1 METLNLRELLAGQKK
16 KSLHFSDFMNDVV
29 SDPYA
34 HLHTSSSLISDAIKY
49 FGFEIVVRSGEPILS
64 YNVFKD
70 LFSNGINAVFG
81 QEHCIKHIVD
91 VIESFDNEA
100 SLNRGIVLVGPPAS
114 GKTNIVDLIVRALE
128 EYTKQKSVRL
138 YTFYFSFSN
147 KQGRTIEI
155 RSQFH
160 HNPVLLIPVTMQRS
174 DGQIIHPR
182 KEVFDFIKRQA
193 GKQQEVL
200 IPNFYQNATLDKRT
214 LDILEALMQNPR
226 NKERSLYEI
235 LEEYIRIEEIE
246 FSTSQAKGISNID
259 DTSYLRAR
267 ANPVF
272 LDAENATILNEHMPG
287 KILYRYDGAIV
298 DSNRGIL
305 HIHDAFGLDDG
316 SKERDYKPLLMLLG
330 SGKVSVESTQA
341 SVDNTVVITTNIEE
355 MKNLDKKLDSSKLLD
370 RIERVPV
377 NYLLDAN
384 SEMDI
389 LRRDMSNMREQYDV
403 DPNLLRIAAYY
414 SVLTRL
420 LPPVRKNLPENWS
433 EEKKKL
439 YHSITPEQKLY
450 IYAAHSEDPVRTIQE
465 LPHWHPFHNEMMR
478 MNLNSFD
485 AASFSSYIVAHPRA
499 VHLRESSLF
508 TNDQLQLID
517 NEFMRV
523 LWNEHFPNEGIS
535 GISVRQLQN
544 IMRNTIVH
552 SDGRKIHVGI
562 FLKQLSRIIDE
573 GPELHHWLATDDTI
587 KKERPPVPYMRYGYT
602 TEESDIEG
610 IGNYGHFRNLVDV
623 VRNLYYAILKN
634 EITVCTVDRDPLQIE
649 LDLRRYIQYALLN
662 SAVQNKAFSH
672 IMVPKFSFVDPQTG
686 QKVEKPD
693 INFMQALEVIIDSE
707 KDTEKTREE
716 MAQKFLKCQSQNEI
730 KLEENKSII
739 ASREDRFLK
748 CFASEYGL
756 LLSHRKV
763 DEGINPEQLK
773 NAFFHQKNSPERMSQ
788 YSTTIHDMMENI
800 LSNMCRLYAYS
811 EDIALDT
818 VVFALRKDIIR
829 FEEILR

>member
-1 METLNLRELLAGQKK
+1 MESLDLRELLAGQKK
-16 KSLHFSDFMNDVV
+16 RSLHFTEFIDDVI
-29 SDPYA
+29 DNPDD

-49 FGFEIVVRSGEPILS
+49 YGFEIVVRSGEPIIS
-64 YNVFKD
+64 YNIFKD
-70 LFSNGINAVFG
+70 LFSTGINAVFG

-128 EYTKQKSVRL
+128 EYTKQKSVKL
-138 YTFYFSFSN
+138 YTFYFCFSN
-147 KQGRTIEI
+147 EKGRTIEI

-160 HNPVLLIPVTMQRS
+160 HHPILLIPITMQGA
-174 DGQIIHPR
+174 DGEIVQPR
-182 KEVFDFIKRQA
+182 KQLFDFIKDKT
-193 GKQQEVL
+193 GKPEEVL
-200 IPNFYQNATLDKRT
+200 IPNFYLNATLDKRT
-214 LDILEALMQNPR
+214 LDILEALIQNPL
-226 NKERSLYEI
+226 NKNRSLYEV
-235 LEEYIRIEEIE
+235 LEDYIRIEEIV

-259 DTSYLRAR
+259 DTGYLRAR
-267 ANPVF
+267 VNPII
-272 LDAENATILNEHMPG
+272 LDAENTAILNEHMLG

-389 LRRDMSNMREQYDV
+389 LRRDMSNMRDQYDV

-414 SVLTRL
+414 SVLTRF
-420 LPPVRKNLPENWS
+420 LPPVRKNLPEKWS

-439 YHSITPEQKLY
+439 YHTITPEQKLY
-450 IYAAHSEDPVRTIQE
+450 IYSAHSDDPVRTIQE

-478 MNLNSFD
+478 MGLNSFN
-485 AASFSSYIVAHPRA
+485 AETFSRFIVAHPRA
-499 VHLRESSLF
+499 IHLRETNLF
-508 TNDQLQLID
+508 TNEQLELID
-517 NEFMRV
+517 NEFMRT
-523 LWNEHFPNEGIS
+523 LWNEHFPNEGIY

-573 GPELHHWLATDDTI
+573 GPELHHWLATDDSI

-602 TEESDIEG
+602 TEESNTEG
-610 IGNYGHFRNLVDV
+610 VGNYGHFRNLVDV
-623 VRNLYYAILKN
+623 VRNLYYSILKT

-649 LDLRRYIQYALLN
+649 QDLRRYVQYALLN
-662 SAVQNKAFSH
+662 SAIQNTAFSH

-686 QKVEKPD
+686 EKVEKPD
-693 INFMQALEVIIDSE
+693 VNFMQVIEAIIDSE
-707 KDTEKTREE
+707 KDQEQTREE
-716 MAQKFLKCQSQNEI
+716 MAQKFLNCQSSNEI
-730 KLEENKSII
+730 KLEDGKSVI
-739 ASREDRFLK
+739 ASRVDSFLQ
-748 CFASEYGL
+748 CFAHEYGL

-763 DEGINPEQLK
+763 DESINPEQLA
-773 NAFFHQKNSPERMSQ
+773 NAFFHQKNSPERMNQ
-788 YSTTIHDMMENI
+788 YHPTIHEMMDNI

-818 VVFALRKDIIR
+818 IVFALRKGITR

>member
-1 METLNLRELLAGQKK
+1 MESLNLEELLAGQKK
-16 KSLHFSDFMNDVV
+16 RSLHFSEFINDVIE
-29 SDPYA
+29 SPDE

-49 FGFEIVVRSGEPILS
+49 FGFEIVVRSGEPIIS
-64 YNVFKD
+64 YNIFKD
-70 LFSNGINAVFG
+70 LFSTGINAVFG
-81 QEHCIKHIVD
+81 QEHCIKHVVD

-128 EYTKQKSVRL
+128 EYTKQKTIKLV
-138 YTFYFSFSN
+138 TFYFSFVN
-147 KQGRTIEI
+147 EEGRSIEI

-160 HNPVLLIPVTMQRS
+160 HNPMLLIPVTMQGNDS
-174 DGQIIHPR
+174 QIIHPR
-182 KEVFDFIKRQA
+182 KILFDHIKKQS
-193 GKQQEVL
+193 GKPEEVL
-200 IPNFYQNATLDKRT
+200 VPNFYLNATLDKRT
-214 LDILEALMQNPR
+214 LDILEALMQNPAI
-226 NKERSLYEI
+226 KGKSLYEV
-235 LEEYIRIEEIE
+235 LEEYVRIEEIE

-267 ANPVF
+267 VNPIV
-272 LDAENATILNEHMPG
+272 LDAGNMAILNEHMPG

-316 SKERDYKPLLMLLG
+316 SKEKDYKPLLMLLG
-330 SGKVSVESTQA
+330 SGKVSIESTQA
-341 SVDNTVVITTNIEE
+341 SVDNTVVVTTNIEE

-389 LRRDMSNMREQYDV
+389 LRRDMSNMRDQYDV

-420 LPPVRKNLPENWS
+420 LPPVRKSLPEQWS
-433 EEKKKL
+433 EEKTKL
-439 YHSITPEQKLY
+439 YHSITPEQKLH

-465 LPHWHPFHNEMMR
+465 LPHWHPFHNEMVR
-478 MNLNSFD
+478 LGLNSFD
-485 AASFSSYIVAHPRA
+485 AETFSSYIVAHPRA
-499 VHLRESSLF
+499 VNLRESKLF
-508 TNDQLQLID
+508 INDQLQLID

-544 IMRNTIVH
+544 IMRNTITH

-587 KKERPPVPYMRYGYT
+587 KREKPPVPYMRYGYSV
-602 TEESDIEG
+602 EKSEIEG
-610 IGNYGHFRNLVDV
+610 VGNYGHFRNLVDV
-623 VRNLYYAILKN
+623 VRKLYYSILKN

-662 SAVQNKAFSH
+662 SAVLNKAFSH
-672 IMVPKFSFVDPQTG
+672 IMVPKFSFIDPQTG
-686 QKVEKPD
+686 EKVDKPD
-693 INFMQALEVIIDSE
+693 TNYMQVIEAIIDPKTDIE
-707 KDTEKTREE
+707 QTREE
-716 MAQKFLKCQSQNEI
+716 MAQKFLKCQSSNEI
-730 KLEENKSII
+730 KLEEGKSVIS
-739 ASREDRFLK
+739 SRNDSFLQ
-748 CFASEYGL
+748 CFANEFGL

-773 NAFFHQKNSPERMSQ
+773 NAFFHKKNSPERMNQ
-788 YSTTIHDMMENI
+788 YSEKIHDMMDNI
-800 LSNMCRLYAYS
+800 LSNMCRLFAYS
-811 EDIALDT
+811 ESIALDT
-818 VVFALRKDIIR
+818 VVFSLRKEIIQ
-829 FEEILR
+829 FDEILR

>member
-16 KSLHFSDFMNDVV
+16 RSRHFSDFINDVV

-138 YTFYFSFSN
+138 FTFYFSFSN

-182 KEVFDFIKRQA
+182 KEVFDFVKRQA

-272 LDAENATILNEHMPG
+272 LDAENAAILNEHMPG
-287 KILYRYDGAIV
+287 KVLYRYDGAIV

-478 MNLNSFD
+478 MGLNSFD
-485 AASFSSYIVAHPRA
+485 AESFSSYIVAHPRA

-773 NAFFHQKNSPERMSQ
+773 NAFFHQKNSPDRMSQ